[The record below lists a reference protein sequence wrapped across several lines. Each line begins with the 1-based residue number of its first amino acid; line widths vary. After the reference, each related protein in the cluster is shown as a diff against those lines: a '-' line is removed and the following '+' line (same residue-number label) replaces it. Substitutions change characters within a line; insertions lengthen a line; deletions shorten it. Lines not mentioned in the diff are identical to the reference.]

1 MFKKIIIIALVA
13 QTISLTAS
21 DLTPKLTFLQKC
33 RPSYWMF
40 GINPNHP
47 IEAQSVGGVFAKNI
61 STSTENINL
70 GLDKILD
77 AEKVEKASHAAGH
90 GFTYGAAEGAGH
102 AIRDGAQYVRE
113 TANAHPIASTAVV
126 VGALAWYMIPS
137 QEQLA
142 REAKLKREQEHHKVE
157 TERHKQEMAEIDS
170 GTELRTCLNTHFSK
184 YKAKEKPAT
193 GVFGRSKTREQRIP
207 SPCNSPARKAASYNA
222 TKAASIIDGY
232 YKYA

>member
-1 MFKKIIIIALVA
+1 MFKKVIIIALVA
-13 QTISLTAS
+13 QSLQAS

-40 GINPNHP
+40 GINPNLP
-47 IEAQSVGGVFAKNI
+47 IEAQSIGGVFAKNI

-90 GFTYGAAEGAGH
+90 GLTYGAAEGAGH

-113 TANAHPIASTAVV
+113 TANAHPIIATGVAVS
-126 VGALAWYMIPS
+126 AIAWYMIPS

-142 REAKLKREQEHHKVE
+142 REAKLKREQEHHKLE
-157 TERHKQEMAEIDS
+157 MEKHKQEMAEIES
-170 GTELRTCLNTHFSK
+170 GTVLRTCLNTHFSK
-184 YKAKEKPAT
+184 YKAKEEPAT
-193 GVFGRSKTREQRIP
+193 GLFGRSKTRERRIP

-222 TKAASIIDGY
+222 KQAASIIDGY